1 MLGCAHFWIAMP
13 SPPDNRPDAGEG
25 TADLPMPHEA
35 TQGTREVAHAIAA
48 DQEHRPPAHAG
59 PHPPPALN
67 GLPTSVDRAPFSLSL
82 PAVAPRPVGARAGQP
97 VPAAPAGPVSVPVPA
112 AVQAQA
118 QAGDGE
124 ARDALAALES
134 ASSAS
139 LHAAPDS
146 AHAILS
152 AWLSLEVLAP
162 LAYTDPATLVGG
174 DRAAIARVDGE
185 PLPWQRGEQSYKPP
199 FRLFY
204 LVVLGE
210 VSMEMCMTD
219 LLSSFGKDEETRT
232 YQRHRA
238 PIAMAIVDQDGQLAG
253 PDTVSI
259 SSFAWGVPAVLR
271 GKAGALARWP
281 DAEKL
286 LREQLHRRLARVDGE
301 GRPLPL
307 DLKTINDSHGWL
319 CATLGLRPDHV
330 LPPSFV
336 ARLYRHPK
344 LEGAPDS
351 PPINSFYLDDLA
363 RARAMVDTG
372 AAPEALLR
380 YLSVLKP
387 AAVGDLLKDTAG
399 IAELIA
405 PARFPPARWPS
416 RGSHPVVTLQQAAVN
431 AARAEF
437 AGDRQGI
444 LAVNGPPGTGKMTLL
459 RDLVAHCVESRAA
472 RLAEFDDPNKAFIPT
487 GQKFQVGDGEFLH
500 LHGLDPRIKG
510 FEVLVASSNNKAVE
524 NVSRELPSGR
534 SIEPG
539 PRYFAAT
546 ARALL
551 YGEERNFPAD
561 PADHPWG
568 LMAAALG
575 NSRNRRDFR
584 QRFWLHE
591 DFGFSTYLK
600 AARGLDVSRPE
611 PAAEG
616 QPPRMV
622 APRIVAAER
631 PLSGDAAMQQWKRAR
646 KSFIDLKH
654 SVEGILARLE
664 EARTLAPRL
673 TRLRDEVNQLYTR
686 HKTVA
691 RSLSTAAAAYAL
703 AIEGSSKARAAVVA
717 AERELQA
724 LQAARPGVSARVF
737 VSEAF
742 RRWMSE
748 ASVREGVHREAV
760 RAEAQAQSELEA
772 AAQRQKSFAED
783 LGLTNAQL
791 ETAQREV
798 ESLGAQLR
806 EAYARIGDRFVDE
819 SFFDRGHEA
828 WNLAVPWLDDQI
840 HQQREKLFVAAL
852 DVHKAFVT
860 VAAHKM
866 EHNLGVLMAAL
877 QSGTFPDAARRQLLP
892 DLWSSLFLVVPV
904 VSTTFASVHRM
915 LGDLPAAS
923 FGWLLVDEAGQ
934 ATPQAAVGA
943 ILRARRAVIVGDT
956 LQIPPVVT
964 IPENLVNQ
972 ISLQQR
978 VDRSLWCAPQ
988 ASVQTLA
995 DSASTLQAR
1004 FRTPEGTRTVGLPL
1018 LVRRRFQE
1026 PMFGVSNA
1034 IAYDNRMVP
1043 AMGPD
1048 SVGDVAD
1055 ILGPSAWFDPDT
1067 SSTASA
1073 PKWSAEEGQ
1082 VVMRMLRKLARAGV
1096 QNPDIYVICPFRVV
1110 AQEMRLLLRAE
1121 PQLFE
1126 LFGVDARKWLDERVG
1141 TIHTFQGKEAEAVI
1155 AVLGA
1160 PMAGEKGARQ
1170 WAGGVPN
1177 ILNVMASRAK
1187 SRLYVVGSRTAWG
1200 SVGHFAELARQVPKR
1215 TFG

>member
-1 MLGCAHFWIAMP
+1 MP
-13 SPPDNRPDAGEG
+13 TPHANRPDAGEG
-25 TADLPMPHEA
+25 TAGLPTPHQD
-35 TQGTREVAHAIAA
+35 TQGTREAANAITAE
-48 DQEHRPPAHAG
+48 QEHRAPAHAG
-59 PHPPPALN
+59 LDGPGCARAGS
-67 GLPTSVDRAPFSLSL
+67 GLPAPPLSPQAHTVDRALFSLSL
-82 PAVAPRPVGARAGQP
+82 PVAAPRPAGARAGLGGVAASASMPAP
-97 VPAAPAGPVSVPVPA
+97 VPAMAGA
-112 AVQAQA
+112 I
-118 QAGDGE
+118 GDTE

-134 ASSAS
+134 APAPAA
-139 LHAAPDS
+139 HAAQDS

-152 AWLSLEVLAP
+152 TWLSLEVLAP

-174 DRAAIARVDGE
+174 DRASLAKADGE

-204 LVVLGE
+204 LVVFGE
-210 VSMEMCMTD
+210 VGMEMCMND
-219 LLSSFGKDEETRT
+219 LLSSFGKDEEART

-238 PIAMAIVDQDGQLAG
+238 PIAMAIVDQDGLPAG
-253 PDTVSI
+253 PEAVSI

-271 GKAGALARWP
+271 GKAGSLARWP
-281 DAEKL
+281 EAERI

-307 DLKTINDSHGWL
+307 DWKAINDCHAWL
-319 CATLGLRPDHV
+319 CSTLGLRPDHV

-363 RARAMVDTG
+363 KACAMVDAAG
-372 AAPEALLR
+372 AVPETLQR

-387 AAVGDLLKDTAG
+387 APARDLLSDTAA

-431 AARAEF
+431 AARGEF

-472 RLAEFDDPNKAFIPT
+472 RLVEFDDPNKAFIPT
-487 GQKFQVGDGEFLH
+487 GQRFQVGDGEFLH
-500 LHGLDPRIKG
+500 LHGLDPRLKG

-534 SIEPG
+534 SIDPG
-539 PRYFAAT
+539 PRYFASIAQ
-546 ARALL
+546 ALM
-551 YGEERNFPAD
+551 YGEERNFPSD
-561 PADHPWG
+561 PADQPWG

-591 DFGFSTYLK
+591 DFGLCTYLK
-600 AARGLDVSRPE
+600 AARGLDVSREE
-611 PAAEG
+611 PAGEG

-631 PLSGDAAMQQWKRAR
+631 PLSGEAALQQWKRVR
-646 KSFIDLKH
+646 KSFIDLKR
-654 SVEGILARLE
+654 SVEAILVRLE
-664 EARTLAPRL
+664 EARTLEPRL
-673 TRLRDEVNQLYTR
+673 TRLRDDISQLHGR
-686 HKTVA
+686 HAATA
-691 RSLSTAAAAYAL
+691 RSLSAASSAYAL
-703 AIEGSSKARAAVVA
+703 AIDGSSKARAAVVA

-724 LQAARPGVSARVF
+724 LQATRPGVSARVF
-737 VSEAF
+737 VSETF

-748 ASVREGVHREAV
+748 ASAREGVHRDAV
-760 RAEAQAQSELEA
+760 RAEAQAQATLET
-772 AAQRQKSFAED
+772 AAQRQKGFAEE
-783 LGLTNAQL
+783 LGAINAQL
-791 ETAQREV
+791 ETAQREA
-798 ESLGAQLR
+798 ENLGAMLK
-806 EAYARIGDRFVDE
+806 EAYTRIGDRFVDE

-828 WNLAVPWLDDQI
+828 WNLAMPWLNDQI
-840 HQQREKLFVAAL
+840 HKEREKLFVAAL
-852 DVHKAFVT
+852 EVQKAFVT

-877 QSGTFPDAARRQLLP
+877 QSGTFHDTARRQLLP

-915 LGDLPAAS
+915 LGDLPPAS

-943 ILRARRAVIVGDT
+943 LLRARRAVIVGDT

-964 IPENLVNQ
+964 IPDNLVSQ
-972 ISLQQR
+972 IALQHR
-978 VDRSLWCAPQ
+978 VDRALWCAPQ

-995 DSASTLQAR
+995 DSASAVKAR
-1004 FRTPEGTRTVGLPL
+1004 FSTPDGARVVGLPL

-1055 ILGPSAWFDPDT
+1055 VLGPSAWFDPDT

-1141 TIHTFQGKEAEAVI
+1141 TIHTFQGKEAEVVI

-1215 TFG
+1215 TFT

>member
-1 MLGCAHFWIAMP
+1 MLGCAHFLIDMS
-13 SPPDNRPDAGEG
+13 SPHANHPDAGEG
-25 TADLPMPHEA
+25 LADLPAPHEA
-35 TQGTREVAHAIAA
+35 TQGTKEVVNAIPAKKPHRRAGAA
-48 DQEHRPPAHAG
+48 FRQPAPAALPGSAPLTDGQAG
-59 PHPPPALN
+59 A
-67 GLPTSVDRAPFSLSL
+67 VDRAPFSLSL
-82 PAVAPRPVGARAGQP
+82 PGASVRPAGEHADT
-97 VPAAPAGPVSVPVPA
+97 PAAAATPGAARSGDAEAGA
-112 AVQAQA
+112 
-118 QAGDGE
+118 
-124 ARDALAALES
+124 ALAALEL
-134 ASSAS
+134 APAGPA
-139 LHAAPDS
+139 HAVQDS

-152 AWLSLEVLAP
+152 SWLSLEVLAP

-174 DRAAIARVDGE
+174 DRAAIAKVDGE

-219 LLSSFGKDEETRT
+219 LLASFGKDEETRT
-232 YQRHRA
+232 FQRHRA
-238 PIAMAIVDQDGQLAG
+238 PIAMAIVDQDGLPAG

-281 DAEKL
+281 DAERL
-286 LREQLHRRLARVDGE
+286 LREQLHQRLVRVDGG

-307 DLKTINDSHGWL
+307 DLKAIHDIHAWL
-319 CATLGLRPDHV
+319 CSTLGLRPDHV

-344 LEGAPDS
+344 LEGAPDL

-363 RARAMVDTG
+363 TARAMVDAGT
-372 AAPEALLR
+372 APETLLR

-387 AAVGDLLKDTAG
+387 ASAVDLLKDTTG
-399 IAELIA
+399 IAALIA

-431 AARAEF
+431 AARSEF

-472 RLAEFDDPNKAFIPT
+472 RLVEFDDPNKAFIPT
-487 GQKFQVGDGEFLH
+487 GHRFQVGDGEFLH

-524 NVSRELPSGR
+524 NVSRELPAGR

-539 PRYFAAT
+539 PRYFAST

-551 YGEERNFPAD
+551 YGEEKNFPAD
-561 PADHPWG
+561 PADQPWG

-591 DFGFSTYLK
+591 DFGFATYLK

-616 QPPRMV
+616 QAPRMV

-631 PLSGDAAMQQWKRAR
+631 PLSGDAALQQWKRAR
-646 KSFIDLKH
+646 KSFIELKH
-654 SVEGILARLE
+654 SVEAILARLE

-673 TRLRDEVNQLYTR
+673 TRLHDDISQLHVR
-686 HKTVA
+686 HKATA
-691 RSLSTAAAAYAL
+691 QSLSTAAAAYAL

-748 ASVREGVHREAV
+748 ASAREGVHREAV
-760 RAEAQAQSELEA
+760 RAEAQVQATLET
-772 AAQRQKSFAED
+772 AAQRQKGFAEE
-783 LGLTNAQL
+783 LGMVNAQL
-791 ETAQREV
+791 ETAQRE
-798 ESLGAQLR
+798 EENLGAMLK

-828 WNLAVPWLDDQI
+828 WNLALPWLNDQI
-840 HQQREKLFVAAL
+840 HKEREKLFIAAL
-852 DVHKAFVT
+852 EVHKAFVT

-877 QSGTFPDAARRQLLP
+877 QSGTFQDAARRQLLP

-904 VSTTFASVHRM
+904 VATTFASVHRM
-915 LGDLPAAS
+915 LGDLAPAS

-943 ILRARRAVIVGDT
+943 LMRARRAVIVGDT

-972 ISLQQR
+972 IALQQR

-995 DSASTLQAR
+995 DSASAIQAR
-1004 FRTPEGTRTVGLPL
+1004 FSTPDGTRVVGLPL

-1055 ILGPSAWFDPDT
+1055 VLGPSAWFDPDT

-1096 QNPDIYVICPFRVV
+1096 QHPDIYVICPFRVV

-1141 TIHTFQGKEAEAVI
+1141 TIHTFQGKEAEVVI

-1215 TFG
+1215 PFA